1 MTSEMIEHVLLGR
14 EVVEDGRLKQLREQ
28 LGFSVNIMSEVLYMN
43 AVSYRRWESGTGA
56 ALRPSI
62 AERLGRFYIQ
72 ANKALELLAE
82 QGLDLKDLV
91 PFHLVAGAAGL
102 PHEILLQHCRQG
114 RVNGVDLGILGMW
127 LRRSELD
134 KFMAD
139 VR

>member
-1 MTSEMIEHVLLGR
+1 MSSEMIEHVLLGR

-72 ANKALELLAE
+72 A
-82 QGLDLKDLV
+82 
-91 PFHLVAGAAGL
+91 
-102 PHEILLQHCRQG
+102 
-114 RVNGVDLGILGMW
+114 
-127 LRRSELD
+127 
-134 KFMAD
+134 
-139 VR
+139 